1 MAPLHPQWERLREQR
16 AQAGTPPLYTLPL
29 ERARA
34 DDLAAL
40 RAAGGEPEA
49 VARLEESEIPGPD
62 GPLTLRLY
70 RPSTASGLPVL
81 LYLYGGGWVLGCP
94 DTADGVARALANAA
108 DCVVAVVG
116 YRLAPEH
123 PFPAAVHDAAAA
135 LTWLHE
141 QAPALGLDPDRVAV
155 AGDSAGGN
163 LAAALT
169 LLWRER
175 QQPPLRHQ
183 LLIYPNT
190 EYRRARADGP
200 RPTPDEPERPP
211 AAGAGPGRAAAPD
224 GEPTLHPF
232 GPGEPDRPSD
242 AALDRGTASDRGT
255 APEGE

>member
-40 RAAGGEPEA
+40 RATGGEPEA
-49 VARLEESEIPGPD
+49 VARVEETEIPGPG

-70 RPSTASGLPVL
+70 RPSTAAGLPVL

-123 PFPAAVHDAAAA
+123 PFPAAVHDSAAA
-135 LTWLHE
+135 LTWLYEH
-141 QAPALGLDPDRVAV
+141 ASALGLDPERIAV
-155 AGDSAGGN
+155 GGDSAGGN

-169 LLWRER
+169 LLWRDR
-175 QQPPLRHQ
+175 QGPPLR
-183 LLIYPNT
+183 
-190 EYRRARADGP
+190 
-200 RPTPDEPERPP
+200 
-211 AAGAGPGRAAAPD
+211 
-224 GEPTLHPF
+224 
-232 GPGEPDRPSD
+232 
-242 AALDRGTASDRGT
+242 
-255 APEGE
+255 